1 MNESDPVVAA
11 FKREVDRT
19 LIHKNLSLTHEQ
31 RILQLMELQD
41 FAQELRRAGRQLEP
55 QNR

>member
-1 MNESDPVVAA
+1 MNELDPVVAA
-11 FKREVDRT
+11 FKQDVDRT
-19 LIHKNLSLTHEQ
+19 LIRKNLSLTYEQ

-41 FAQELRRAGRQLEP
+41 LAQELRRAGRQLEP

>member
-19 LIHKNLSLTHEQ
+19 LIRKNLSLTHEQ